1 MRHSAF
7 LAILVAVGFVAGAC
21 GSDEALTKAEY
32 IEQGNAICADGN
44 AQMVPIFEQWI
55 DLSLLEPQ
63 EAAAP
68 SFRHTGWHG
77 AEHLSLFT
85 NFPDEPT
92 QQELVESV
100 VVITAGIT
108 PIIEAQLVDLR
119 ELAAPNEDEDT
130 LELLFDDLEAVLVEI
145 NQLADDVA
153 AGDQAAFDLVQSER
167 FDSFA
172 DVNRRAVQYGLTV
185 CADA

>member
-32 IEQGNAICADGN
+32 IEQGNAICADGT
-44 AQMVPIFEQWI
+44 AQVVPIFEQ
-55 DLSLLEPQ
+55 LGL
-63 EAAAP
+63 
-68 SFRHTGWHG
+68 SFRHSGWHG
-77 AEHLSLFT
+77 AEHLSRFAD
-85 NFPDEPT
+85 FPDEQELLARATGDRPDLPT

-100 VVITAGIT
+100 VGITAGIT

-153 AGDQAAFDLVQSER
+153 AGDQAAFDLMQSV
-167 FDSFA
+167 DSFA
-172 DVNRRAVQYGLTV
+172 DVNRRAVQYGLTA
-185 CADA
+185 CADV

>member
-21 GSDEALTKAEY
+21 GSDESLTKAEY

-44 AQMVPIFEQWI
+44 AQMGPIFEQWVTPLI
-55 DLSLLEPQ
+55 GSE
-63 EAAAP
+63 
-68 SFRHTGWHG
+68 HYGWHG
-77 AEHLSLFT
+77 PEHLSLFT
-85 NFPDEPT
+85 DFPDEPT

-100 VVITAGIT
+100 VGITAGIT

-153 AGDQAAFDLVQSER
+153 AGDQAAFDLIQSER

>member
-32 IEQGNAICADGN
+32 IEQGNAICAISN
-44 AQMVPIFEQWI
+44 AQLDPIFEEFFA
-55 DLSLLEPQ
+55 D
-63 EAAAP
+63 
-68 SFRHTGWHG
+68 
-77 AEHLSLFT
+77 
-85 NFPDEPT
+85 FPDEPT
-92 QQELVESV
+92 QQQLVEAFFG
-100 VVITAGIT
+100 IAAGIT

-130 LELLFDDLEAVLVEI
+130 LELLFDDVEAELEEI

-153 AGDQAAFDLVQSER
+153 AGDQAAIDLIESEEFDP
-167 FDSFA
+167 FA

-185 CADA
+185 CGEDF